1 LHGAVFTV
9 FGERSEPTLFTG
21 FSRPRF
27 STAAIL
33 RCFFTAAIFTAAI
46 FRGFWRAK
54 RANPFRR
61 GFAAAA
67 FCTARFHGFF
77 TAAIFTAAIF
87 CVFGRILER
96 PNPFHAA
103 LWGFLVGMAG
113 GVPFCAV
120 STSMAQAFG
129 ARFLGVFGSLPE
141 NFSRSSNVA
150 VQEHPIFDHILERP
164 C

>member
-1 LHGAVFTV
+1 MILTGAIFTAAIFTGFLRPGFV
-9 FGERSEPTLFTG
+9 RPDFQGFFGERSEPTHFVGGFHGRVLYSAVFTV

-27 STAAIL
+27 L
-33 RCFFTAAIFTAAI
+33 R
-46 FRGFWRAK
+46 
-54 RANPFRR
+54 P
-61 GFAAAA
+61 
-67 FCTARFHGFF
+67 RF
-77 TAAIFTAAIF
+77 F

-120 STSMAQAFG
+120 STSMAQKFG

-150 VQEHPIFDHILERP
+150 VQELPVFDRI
-164 C
+164 